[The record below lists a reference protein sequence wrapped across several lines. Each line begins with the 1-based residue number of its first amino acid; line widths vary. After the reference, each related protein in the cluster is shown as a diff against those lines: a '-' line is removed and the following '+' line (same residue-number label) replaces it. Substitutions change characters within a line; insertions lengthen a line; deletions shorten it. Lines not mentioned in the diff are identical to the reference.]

1 MNTRRNAPL
10 LTLMLALVT
19 LVASP
24 AATAHEDLATLTAQV
39 RNTEIAFAKTM
50 ADRDLAAF
58 GRFLAP
64 DAVFVAKPVTRGPAA
79 IIAAWK
85 EYYQGAEAP
94 FSWSPEQIEVLD
106 SGQLALSTGPVLNP
120 KGERIGTFSSVWR
133 RERDGHWRIVL
144 DHGWPECHCPKSP

>member
-1 MNTRRNAPL
+1 MKTSLCVSL
-10 LTLMLALVT
+10 LAVGWVLVT
-19 LVASP
+19 VP
-24 AATAHEDLATLTAQV
+24 ATAHDSLATLTEQV
-39 RNTEIAFAKTM
+39 RSTEIAFAKTM

-64 DAVFVAKPVTRGPAA
+64 DAVFVAKPVTRGSAA

-106 SGQLALSTGPVLNP
+106 SGKLALSSGPVLDP
-120 KGERIGTFSSVWR
+120 KGQRIGTFSSVWR

-144 DHGWPECHCPKSP
+144 DHGWPECHCPK

>member
-1 MNTRRNAPL
+1 MKTSL
-10 LTLMLALVT
+10 CMSILAAGLVLVT
-19 LVASP
+19 VP
-24 AATAHEDLATLTAQV
+24 AAARDSLAALSEQV
-39 RNTEIAFAKTM
+39 RSTEIAFAKTM